1 MKLKKIVILLV
12 CLFSSGMLSAQNG
25 VIRIYKGNST
35 YSGNTIYTFDGRY
48 VYKGRSTYSGNVLY
62 TYDGRH
68 VFKGRSTYSGSIIY
82 TTDAPVP
89 LPVLYAICF

>member
-1 MKLKKIVILLV
+1 MQLKKIVILLV

-48 VYKGRSTYSGNVLY
+48 VY
-62 TYDGRH
+62 
-68 VFKGRSTYSGSIIY
+68 
-82 TTDAPVP
+82 
-89 LPVLYAICF
+89 